1 MSPVGPGPG
10 SQHEERDMRT
20 KTITARTLSRRSATT
35 LTLRLGAFG
44 LLCAGALMVAGG
56 DARANTPTIRLF
68 PTTVVEDLKQTGNV
82 ARDMETGLQEV
93 IGQLDQQ
100 QALYIESKCEGAE
113 NDAGCQR
120 LARQIGATYLEM
132 LTIMEE
138 RLPDMEHTVN
148 NTRLSLEKGLRNE
161 LGRKMTPWTLQETLI
176 GKQAEAGTAA
186 TGPTLRGRSGMRLSE
201 RFKQYYQLVATS
213 GAKGDQSL
221 AVLASDIYLDM
232 EETSL
237 LIQRTRQEIA
247 RATLMEQLNQSFGII
262 TPEMIEVVGGVKS
275 ILFGDA
281 QEQALVAGPPPASI
295 EETWRS
301 PLEQ

>member
-1 MSPVGPGPG
+1 MKNAP
-10 SQHEERDMRT
+10 QR
-20 KTITARTLSRRSATT
+20 SRAAVEKRLTGRLLYIACLAVLFAGFALVATQK
-35 LTLRLGAFG
+35 AH
-44 LLCAGALMVAGG
+44 
-56 DARANTPTIRLF
+56 ANSPTIRLF

-93 IGQLDQQ
+93 IGRLDQQ
-100 QALYIESKCEGAE
+100 QELYNDSKCDGAE
-113 NDAGCQR
+113 NDSGCQR

-161 LGRKMTPWTLQETLI
+161 LGRKMTPWTLQETLV
-176 GKQAEAGTAA
+176 GKSTTAA
-186 TGPTLRGRSGMRLSE
+186 AQQSAPTLRGRSGMRLSE

-275 ILFGDA
+275 ILFGDM
-281 QEQALVAGPPPASI
+281 EGTALVAGPPPGSV
-295 EETWRS
+295 EEAYRS

>member
-1 MSPVGPGPG
+1 
-10 SQHEERDMRT
+10 MRNAPQCRQAMAQKRT
-20 KTITARTLSRRSATT
+20 PRRALYSACLALLLIGTADVATHTASAT
-35 LTLRLGAFG
+35 
-44 LLCAGALMVAGG
+44 
-56 DARANTPTIRLF
+56 TPTIRLF

-82 ARDMETGLQEV
+82 ARDMETGLQEI
-93 IGQLDQQ
+93 IGRLDQQ
-100 QALYIESKCEGAE
+100 QELYQESKCDGAE
-113 NDAGCQR
+113 DDSGCQR
-120 LARQIGATYLEM
+120 LARQIGQTYLEM
-132 LTIMEE
+132 LTVMDE

-148 NTRLSLEKGLRNE
+148 NTRQSLEKGLRNE
-161 LGRKMTPWTLQETLI
+161 LGKKMTPWTLQETLI
-176 GKQAEAGTAA
+176 GGKTEPSA
-186 TGPTLRGRSGMRLSE
+186 TKSAPTLRGRSGMRLSE
-201 RFKQYYQLVATS
+201 RFNQYYKLVATS

-232 EETSL
+232 EETSI

-281 QEQALVAGPPPASI
+281 DGTALVAGPPPGSVEQAY
-295 EETWRS
+295 RS

>member
-1 MSPVGPGPG
+1 MTNARLALLVIGL
-10 SQHEERDMRT
+10 
-20 KTITARTLSRRSATT
+20 TACYMA
-35 LTLRLGAFG
+35 
-44 LLCAGALMVAGG
+44 V
-56 DARANTPTIRLF
+56 ANTPTIRLF

-82 ARDMETGLQEV
+82 ARDMETGLQEI
-93 IGQLDQQ
+93 IGRLDQQ
-100 QALYIESKCEGAE
+100 QELYLESKCDGADG
-113 NDAGCQR
+113 DAGCQR

-148 NTRLSLEKGLRNE
+148 NTRNSLEKGLRNE
-161 LGRKMTPWTLQETLI
+161 LGKKMTPWTLQETLI
-176 GKQAEAGTAA
+176 GGKADQPTSQPS
-186 TGPTLRGRSGMRLSE
+186 PTLRGRSGMRLSE

-281 QEQALVAGPPPASI
+281 ESTALVAGPPPGSV
-295 EETWRS
+295 EEAYRS

>member
-1 MSPVGPGPG
+1 MMKISAV
-10 SQHEERDMRT
+10 R
-20 KTITARTLSRRSATT
+20 KTLSLSIAALSLLSVTSSFAT
-35 LTLRLGAFG
+35 
-44 LLCAGALMVAGG
+44 
-56 DARANTPTIRLF
+56 TPTIRLF
-68 PTTVVEDLKQTGNV
+68 PTTVVEDLRQTGNV

-93 IGQLDQQ
+93 IGRMDQQ
-100 QALYIESKCEGAE
+100 QELYNESKCDGAE
-113 NDAGCQR
+113 NDSGCQR

-148 NTRLSLEKGLRNE
+148 NTKLSLEKGLRNE
-161 LGRKMTPWTLQETLI
+161 LGRKMTPWKLQEMLVG
-176 GKQAEAGTAA
+176 GKASEAKPQNA
-186 TGPTLRGRSGMRLSE
+186 PTLRGRSGMRLSE

-232 EETSL
+232 DETSL

-275 ILFGDA
+275 ILFGDEDA
-281 QEQALVAGPPPASI
+281 QTLVAGPPPGSVEQAY
-295 EETWRS
+295 RS

>member
-1 MSPVGPGPG
+1 M
-10 SQHEERDMRT
+10 
-20 KTITARTLSRRSATT
+20 TIRPRQPRVSVSAHPTP
-35 LTLRLGAFG
+35 
-44 LLCAGALMVAGG
+44 GALRHISLLVVMLAI
-56 DARANTPTIRLF
+56 AILASQAALANAPTIRLF

-93 IGQLDQQ
+93 IGRLDQQ
-100 QALYIESKCEGAE
+100 QALYIESKCDGAE
-113 NDAGCQR
+113 GDTGCER
-120 LARQIGATYLEM
+120 LARQIGATYLDM

-148 NTRLSLEKGLRNE
+148 NTRQSLEKSLRNE
-161 LGRKMTPWTLQETLI
+161 LGKKMTPWTLQETLI
-176 GKQAEAGTAA
+176 GGNANNAAAQAS
-186 TGPTLRGRSGMRLSE
+186 PTLRGRSGMRLSE

-232 EETSL
+232 EETTL

-275 ILFGDA
+275 ILFGD
-281 QEQALVAGPPPASI
+281 EEGQALVAGPPPGSI
-295 EETWRS
+295 EEAYRS